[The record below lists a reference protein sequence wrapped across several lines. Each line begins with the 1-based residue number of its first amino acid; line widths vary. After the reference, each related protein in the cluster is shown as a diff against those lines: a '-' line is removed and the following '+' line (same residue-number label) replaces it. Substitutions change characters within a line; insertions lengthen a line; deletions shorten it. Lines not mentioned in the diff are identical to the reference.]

1 MNRVW
6 PISRSLT
13 AAIASITMVMCGIVP
28 TAMADGSE
36 TNIGVYNGTIST
48 MDSQPAMS
56 DNNNVD
62 LQDVEASANSA
73 VSKVTGVSLGTGTTV
88 HAKLYVDQQSVRNLA
103 LQQVIK
109 WRKDALNDSRIKFS
123 YRDDNGK
130 RVYVPVAEYLQRI
143 KMTQQEYLSPKW
155 SNALERIALQRTI
168 EAYSFADA
176 HTRPNGESCFTATYD
191 GMSSN
196 GEILAWGSDSI
207 TAAIDLWASE
217 KADYID
223 LLNGKSAG
231 ETGHYTQLV
240 DPSLTYYGF
249 GAGDG
254 MEYPTTYA
262 RETGSSWYSDQ
273 YSDSSAINLK
283 GTYDFEVNVDAD
295 KFQEGVTWSIPSSVK
310 SGTRVSASVKL
321 VHYENRY
328 ELSGGAWTSSD
339 TDVASID
346 SNGVITAKKPGSA
359 TITTV
364 AGGRSFSKQITV
376 TPVTL
381 TYNGNGATSGS
392 VASSSGTAGTSM
404 TVAENGFTRRAYTF
418 TQWNT
423 AANGTGK
430 SYAPGSRIS
439 ISADIV
445 LYAQWKAN
453 PRLSRLAG
461 ATRYDT
467 MSEIAK
473 AENMQKGQTV
483 IVASGDNYP
492 DALAASGLAGA
503 LDATIILT
511 GSQSLSKQAASSLST
526 LQPKR
531 IIIAGGPVAVSKKVE
546 SSLHHYSSTVK
557 RYYGSDRYAT
567 SLALY
572 KAGKELGAKWDSTT
586 VMLMTGDNYADALS
600 ASSYAYATKRPV
612 FLCSTANGF
621 SKSQLEAMKV
631 FRQQIVI
638 GGESAVPEWI
648 VTKQLMKL
656 PAVGHRVAGAT
667 RYETSIEVAKE
678 ASTTLGINGTVFAT
692 GTNFPDALAAGPLAG
707 RNRGFLLLADPS
719 DSTAEFVDQYVKQH
733 GGSAKSAYVVGGEN
747 AISRSTA
754 NQLADALNMTRL

>member
-109 WRKDALNDSRIKFS
+109 WRKDALNDSRIEFS

-231 ETGHYTQLV
+231 ETG
-240 DPSLTYYGF
+240 
-249 GAGDG
+249 
-254 MEYPTTYA
+254 
-262 RETGSSWYSDQ
+262 SSWYSDQ

-295 KFQEGVTWSIPSSVK
+295 KFQEGVTWSMPSSVK

-346 SNGVITAKKPGSA
+346 SNGVIIAKKPGSA
-359 TITTV
+359 TITIV
-364 AGGRSFSKQITV
+364 VGGRLFSKQITV

-392 VASSSGTAGTSM
+392 VTSSSGTAGTSM

-439 ISADIV
+439 ISADTV

-656 PAVGHRVAGAT
+656 PTVGHRVAGAT

-719 DSTAEFVDQYVKQH
+719 GSTAEFVDQYVKQH